1 MSIVKIHGFRPEGTS
16 FSTEPQRYVISE
28 EVLVEAEHA
37 NITAAQVIDALP
49 SFASGPGTTD
59 FNPLQLTFTIN
70 QSRHP
75 DGERYI
81 LERTANTRRNS
92 EDDCFWI
99 IPVTYATAI
108 PFDFLSFFSGQRLDQ
123 RIEYP
128 DYDYDKKDKQKPITD
143 PTSRPPMFRGSSK
156 IVMRQSR
163 FDDSGNTIKH
173 TNGLP
178 ITTPVSIPVVH
189 RNWSWTFNINAS
201 AFDMDDYT
209 AIENK
214 CNSVDILIVQG
225 SPATGAWAV
234 PAKQLKCM
242 GFSFDESWESPAGSR
257 VTFHYVKITAN
268 FEYSDDPW
276 DTVPL
281 SMHTKQRIAGGAP
294 LIPIQINDRGDT
306 ATEPWPLDE
315 DGVAFSAADL
325 ETAVEADFGRLQANG
340 ANLVICEAVD
350 MTDFFAGT
358 GYPWTRLTFPRRR

>member
-1 MSIVKIHGFRPEGTS
+1 MSITKIHGFRPEGTS

-37 NITAAQVIDALP
+37 NITAAQVINALP

-59 FNPLQLTFTIN
+59 FNPLRLTFTIN

-75 DGERYI
+75 DGNNYI
-81 LERTANTRRNS
+81 LERTQNVRRNS

-99 IPVTYATAI
+99 VPVTYATAI
-108 PFDFLSFFSGQRLDQ
+108 PWDLMSIFSSQRLDQ
-123 RIEYP
+123 RVKNVDKDYEYP
-128 DYDYDKKDKQKPITD
+128 EDKPPIISPLD
-143 PTSRPPMFRGSSK
+143 RPPIFNGSSK

-163 FDDSGNTIKH
+163 FDRTGKVIKH

-189 RNWSWTFNINAS
+189 RDWSWSFNIAAS
-201 AFDMDDYT
+201 LFDLTDFET
-209 AIENK
+209 VENK
-214 CNSVDILIVQG
+214 CNSITLNIPQG
-225 SPATGAWAV
+225 SPSTTAYPI

-242 GFSFDESWESPAGSR
+242 GFSYLESYETPAGS
-257 VTFHYVKITAN
+257 TTEFHYVRITVK
-268 FEYSDDPW
+268 FEYSEDPW

-294 LIPIQINDRGDT
+294 LIPIQINDRGDI

-325 ETAVEADFGRLQANG
+325 ETAVEADFGRLQADG
-340 ANLVICEAVD
+340 VNLVICEPVD
-350 MTDFFAGT
+350 MTAFFAGT
-358 GYPWTRLTFPRRR
+358 GFPWPRLTFPRRR